1 MSTVNIPRSDGL
13 IPRAMNRRSLLTW
26 GSAAVGMAAFGP
38 ALAACSTS
46 TSSSTSG
53 RKELTFA
60 CTKQPGSES
69 MQTFVERYNSSQ
81 SNYHVTVRELPPPGS
96 NTEVHQQ
103 LVQALGRNDGN
114 VDVFSLDI
122 VWVAEFAAAGWTEPM
137 DANIDSTRKT
147 DYFPGVVTALTYD
160 GKLHGVPWAT
170 DAGQLYYRTDIVP
183 KASVPTTWQD
193 LVTVSAAAQQ
203 SGKAEFGFLWQAKQ
217 AEILV
222 CTLVEFVASAGG
234 GILGP
239 DGKTVLIADAP
250 AIEAVTF
257 MRDLMFTSKVSPKDV
272 LSWDEEPSRRPFTAG
287 QGAFLRQWSYIW
299 NVSQDPSQS
308 QIVGKVGVAPLPAFP
323 SGHSAAC
330 LGGWQLGVSSSS
342 KNKDGAID
350 FANWMSSPATQIEY
364 AGIFGNPPT
373 VSSAYASPK
382 LAASQPAFIQL
393 KDVFVGG
400 TPRPVTPKYPQVS
413 LAIQSAVSRALTN
426 GDVENSLKDC
436 ATAIK
441 QIVA

>member
-1 MSTVNIPRSDGL
+1 MISSMSDGL
-13 IPRAMNRRSLLTW
+13 AQRAVSRRSLLTW
-26 GSAAVGMAAFGP
+26 GSAAAGLVALGP

-46 TSSSTSG
+46 TPTATGG

-69 MQTFVERYNSSQ
+69 MQTFVDRYNDSQ
-81 SNYHVTVRELPPPGS
+81 SKYHVTVRELPPPGS

-137 DANIDSTRKT
+137 DANIDASRKS
-147 DYFPGVVTALTYD
+147 DYFPGVVDALTWD

-183 KASVPTTWQD
+183 KANVPTTWQD
-193 LVTVSAAAQQ
+193 LVSLAAAAQS
-203 SGKAEFGFLWQAKQ
+203 SGKVDYGYLWQAKQ

-234 GILGP
+234 AILGP
-239 DGKTVLIADAP
+239 DGKTVLIAEAP
-250 AIEAVTF
+250 AIEGVNF
-257 MRDLMFTSKVSPKDV
+257 MRDLIFTSKVSPKDV

-308 QIVGKVGVAPLPAFP
+308 KIVDKVGVAPLPAFP

-330 LGGWQLGVSSSS
+330 LGGWQLGVASSS

-350 FANWMSSPATQIEY
+350 FANWMSSPETQITY

-373 VSSAYASPK
+373 VSSAYESK
-382 LAASQPAFIQL
+382 ELAASQPAFIQL
-393 KDVFVGG
+393 KDVFLGG

-413 LAIQSAVSRALTN
+413 LALQSSVSRALVN
-426 GDVENSLKDC
+426 GDVENALKDC
-436 ATAIK
+436 AS
-441 QIVA
+441 QLQRIVAA